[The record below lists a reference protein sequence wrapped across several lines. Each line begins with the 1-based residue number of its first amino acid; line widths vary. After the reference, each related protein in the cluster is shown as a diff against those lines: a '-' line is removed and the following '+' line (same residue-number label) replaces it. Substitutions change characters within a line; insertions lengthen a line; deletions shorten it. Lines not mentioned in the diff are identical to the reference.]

1 MKKIDIRFFIN
12 YALIPLII
20 FKFLI
25 QRIWVIVTKTFYFSS
40 KSYPRKKLSIT
51 QVIHIAL
58 FFHIKHGII
67 VRQLQVEFCNSVV
80 ISIRITL

>member
-25 QRIWVIVTKTFYFSS
+25 QRIWVIVTKTFYFSFIS
-40 KSYPRKKLSIT
+40 DPRKKSSIT
-51 QVIHIAL
+51 QVIHIICFA
-58 FFHIKHGII
+58 FSYKT
-67 VRQLQVEFCNSVV
+67 QKK
-80 ISIRITL
+80 